1 MKIYKKHSRHLQIL
15 NLLSAAIILITLVYV
30 WSSLKSLPQYIQ
42 VPESLTSTAY
52 IRINKNVIWD
62 DIRLMV
68 TTYLVISLIC
78 VYMQL
83 TPFKDRSGY
92 HKAQIISLINLSI
105 CLVFS
110 VTIIISIK
118 GATWL

>member
-1 MKIYKKHSRHLQIL
+1 MKIYKKHSRNLQVL
-15 NLLSAAIILITLVYV
+15 NLLSAAVILITLVYT
-30 WSSLKSLPQYIQ
+30 WSSLKFLPQYIC
-42 VPESLTSTAY
+42 VPKNFAGVDLAW
-52 IRINKNVIWD
+52 INKNVIWD

-78 VYMQL
+78 IYMQL

-92 HKAQIISLINLSI
+92 HKAQVVSVINLCI

-110 VTIIISIK
+110 VTIIGTVRTVS
-118 GATWL
+118 W

>member
-110 VTIIISIK
+110 VTIM
-118 GATWL
+118 GTVRAVTW